1 MAQSI
6 NELERREKALDE
18 CEESLN
24 RYAREIQ
31 ERERAVLI
39 EEARQAK
46 SADTERLDY
55 LFDLIN
61 QHKANVRP
69 VVVEVPAAP
78 QPQTNGVE
86 LLTAVMA
93 TVAAVV
99 SVVTLLGVLM

>member
-1 MAQSI
+1 MNQI
-6 NELERREKALDE
+6 EMDKREKALDE
-18 CEESLN
+18 REAGLN
-24 RYAREIQ
+24 AYAREIQ
-31 ERERAVLI
+31 ERELAVKI
-39 EEARQAK
+39 EEKKQAK
-46 SADTERLDY
+46 RKDAERLDCF
-55 LFDLIN
+55 FDLVN
-61 QHKANVRP
+61 EHKSEVRP

>member
-1 MAQSI
+1 MNQM
-6 NELERREKALDE
+6 ELDKREKALDE
-18 CEESLN
+18 REAGLN
-24 RYAREIQ
+24 AHAREIQ
-31 ERERAVLI
+31 ERELAVKLA
-39 EEARQAK
+39 ERRQARRE
-46 SADTERLDY
+46 DIERDDY
-55 LFDLIN
+55 LFPAIN
-61 QHKANVRP
+61 QHRAEYRP